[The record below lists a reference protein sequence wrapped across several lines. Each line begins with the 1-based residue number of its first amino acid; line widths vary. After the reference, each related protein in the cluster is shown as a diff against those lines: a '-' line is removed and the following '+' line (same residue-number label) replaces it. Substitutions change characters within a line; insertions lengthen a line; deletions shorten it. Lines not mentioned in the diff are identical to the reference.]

1 MTWTSAKVTKIP
13 RHFNNFEYR
22 VSKEYHIQPF
32 FKELQRCIYMFCHFS
47 IAFFNIN
54 QHWDG
59 TGSWNPS
66 SSMMGAHSI
75 SVVNTMIVDDTRSQ
89 CINNQ
94 DIDPFHMEYPSL
106 GTKMVKI
113 LSFPL
118 VSVYAISCVFVYTGA
133 YASGT
138 FGNDTIVFYN
148 VVHSIRTP
156 PVDSMG
162 RPSVCTGRL
171 WGWRSLHRR
180 LLWIWTLPYTR
191 DGTRGKTLPIYTYG
205 STYQHG

>member
-1 MTWTSAKVTKIP
+1 MWAKNII
-13 RHFNNFEYR
+13 FNPSLRNYKDVFTCF
-22 VSKEYHIQPF
+22 VISQ
-32 FKELQRCIYMFCHFS
+32 L
-47 IAFFNIN
+47 AFFNIN

-75 SVVNTMIVDDTRSQ
+75 SVVNTMTVDDTRSQ

-106 GTKMVKI
+106 GTKMVNI

-138 FGNDTIVFYN
+138 FGNDTIVFYD

-191 DGTRGKTLPIYTYG
+191 DGTRGKTVPIYTYG